1 VDVVCSRQTIAQKSF
16 SVGASQ
22 SKVWDLLAMV
32 TYQELPLEQV
42 DIVSLDRFRAVLRW
56 KAGFIHFPFCVE
68 GKLEN
73 TLRPESYG
81 CVISVRRGPLRVGV
95 KVTMKLRVV
104 DNDRTEVFCA
114 AVEEG
119 RGTLTGWV
127 LKPFQR
133 NFAQKMFESIAER
146 IQRLCSPEEQ
156 TALGQVEA
164 TYRNAYPRLQG
175 RRQ

>member
-1 VDVVCSRQTIAQKSF
+1 MDVVSSRQTIVQKSF
-16 SVGASQ
+16 FVGASQ
-22 SKVWDLLAMV
+22 IKVWDLLAMV
-32 TYQELPLEQV
+32 TYQELPFEQV

-56 KAGFIHFPFCVE
+56 KAGFIHFPFYVE

-81 CVISVRRGPLRVGV
+81 CVISVRRGPIRVGV

-104 DNDRTEVFCA
+104 DNGRTEVSCA

-119 RGTLTGWV
+119 RRTLMGQV

-133 NFAQKMFESIAER
+133 NFAQKMFDSIAER
-146 IQRLCSPEEQ
+146 IQRLCLSEEQ
-156 TALGQVEA
+156 PA
-164 TYRNAYPRLQG
+164 PR
-175 RRQ
+175 